1 MKVSTKTATATLEIV
16 APPEPP
22 LVIDWESLPAFIPE
36 CLLFTEAE
44 LERDWYLRQSILD
57 ENRRPVEPPK
67 EPKIPSPRAAQIEM
81 FRSTYNDIFESDAR
95 FEQLVAKP
103 DPKDGSTKG
112 RILLLVDTNNA
123 YEDLAPLL
131 KLQNH
136 FVRVLI
142 GGTSVSVKD
151 LES

>member
-1 MKVSTKTATATLEIV
+1 MKQSAKAANLELV
-16 APPEPP
+16 APPEP
-22 LVIDWESLPAFIPE
+22 LLAIDWETLPAFIPE
-36 CLLFTEAE
+36 CLIFTEAE
-44 LERDWYLRQSILD
+44 LEQDWYLRQRILD
-57 ENRRPVEPPK
+57 ENRRPVAPMK
-67 EPKIPSPRAAQIEM
+67 ESDRKIPSQRAVQIEI

-95 FEQLVAKP
+95 FEQLVTKP

-112 RILLLVDTNNA
+112 RILLLVDTNHA